1 MCMCDIDMKNLQVSV
16 LKNLSDT
23 KTNNET
29 QLYLSLE
36 RLPVED
42 ALDLGLGLQFMQYP
56 AWPG

>member
-1 MCMCDIDMKNLQVSV
+1 MCDIDMKNLQVSV